1 MVKNNWYSIIPI
13 KARYNLGTP
22 GKPSYWNRSIHSTPK
37 KGIVVSTHRF
47 CGSRLSRTAPFSALL
62 LFVSVMAARF
72 FSLLIFSSAR
82 FCFHGK
88 KEIKRERERSLRLRP
103 ICLATEQSAFLTR
116 RRPASRHGADTAVIK
131 ILFFPSLSLFSL
143 SLSLSSSRHCNS
155 WLTAASTAA
164 AAAAAAAAV
173 VLFSFILFFSLFP
186 TTRARRRPLIFLFII
201 ISFASPGRA
210 VFFVYLFHCQRPG
223 SMLFSDFVSPLSLS
237 LSLFLHFRLP
247 VAEPGSLRS
256 SGTREHL
263 VRKTATPT
271 RSPIRYTIGYHLCS
285 NRTSCGANGSLQA
298 QAAFL
303 LPLFFSFD
311 IGIISI
317 GFPETPRYS
326 FDWLDIFQNE
336 TNFKFNVKVELYQRI
351 NDFLE
356 WLDGH
361 RRIDRKTFYA
371 KLLANRSDYIPIL
384 LVLMISIA
392 LQNVWF
398 TLVSVFKMIF
408 IFNRKARLTKSVM
421 LSAIEISHLP
431 LPLSHKNDTKISFL
445 FHETF
450 WDNLGW

>member
-237 LSLFLHFRLP
+237 LSLSLSLFLSFSTFAFRWPSQAHSAPQAPVSILFAKPRLP
-247 VAEPGSLRS
+247 QGHRSVTPLAITFAPIGRLVAQTVRFKLRPHFCCHCFFHSTLGSFPS
-256 SGTREHL
+256 D
-263 VRKTATPT
+263 
-271 RSPIRYTIGYHLCS
+271 SPRHPDTH
-285 NRTSCGANGSLQA
+285 
-298 QAAFL
+298 
-303 LPLFFSFD
+303 
-311 IGIISI
+311 SI
-317 GFPETPRYS
+317 G
-326 FDWLDIFQNE
+326 LIFSKMKQILNSMS
-336 TNFKFNVKVELYQRI
+336 KSSSINVL
-351 NDFLE
+351 
-356 WLDGH
+356 
-361 RRIDRKTFYA
+361 T
-371 KLLANRSDYIPIL
+371 
-384 LVLMISIA
+384 
-392 LQNVWF
+392 
-398 TLVSVFKMIF
+398 IF
-408 IFNRKARLTKSVM
+408 
-421 LSAIEISHLP
+421 
-431 LPLSHKNDTKISFL
+431 
-445 FHETF
+445 
-450 WDNLGW
+450 